1 MASATDLP
9 PELHRSAFM
18 PDLLVAALDRH
29 ADKPAVY
36 LGDEVLTGSQVA
48 AEMSRYVQAYGSL
61 GIGEHHPIAMLS
73 KNRPEVLFTMGANML
88 TPCRSTSL
96 HPMGSVDD
104 QAYVLEDAGT
114 ETLVFDPTGFEE
126 RAAELRDRVPG
137 LKTLL
142 SLGPSEV
149 GTDLIALAKTFEP
162 RRLQAPTVDPEEV
175 SGLTYTGGTT
185 GKSKG
190 VMQTY
195 RSGATLCQI
204 QMAEWEWPEDTR
216 FLISTPLSHAGAAFF
231 VPTLLRGGCIVVLPG
246 FEPSAV
252 LEAIQKYKITATM
265 LVPTMLYML
274 LDHPKFADYD
284 LSSLETVYYGASA
297 MSPTRLKEAIGKLGP
312 IFFQFFGQS
321 ECGMTIAVLKKEEHE
336 VDDMARLATCGRPVP
351 WLKVALLDDDLN
363 EVPDGEPGEICV
375 RGPLVMKGYW
385 NQPEQTE
392 EALKGGWL
400 HTGDIARKDPQG
412 FLTIVDRKKDM
423 IVSGGFNVFPREIE
437 DVISTHPG
445 VAQVAVIGVPDEKWG
460 EAVKAVVVTRP
471 DVDIDADELIALVK
485 ERKGAVHQPK
495 SVDFVDAIPLSA
507 LGKPDKKA
515 LRAQYWSGSDRLV
528 N

>member
-1 MASATDLP
+1 MSSAPDLP
-9 PELHRSAFM
+9 QDLHRPAFM
-18 PDLLVAALDRH
+18 PDLLVAALSKH

-36 LGDEVLTGSQVA
+36 LGDEVLTGSRVA
-48 AEMSRYVQAYGSL
+48 AEMSRYVQAYASL
-61 GIGEHHPIAMLS
+61 GISEHHPIAMLS

-104 QAYVLEDAGT
+104 QAYVLEDAGV
-114 ETLVFDPTGFEE
+114 ETLVFDPAGFDE

-162 RRLQAPTVDPEEV
+162 KPLQAPVVDPEEV
-175 SGLTYTGGTT
+175 TGLTYTGGTT

-204 QMAEWEWPEDTR
+204 QMSEWEWPEEVR
-216 FLISTPLSHAGAAFF
+216 FLIATPLSHAGAAFF
-231 VPTLLRGGCIVVLPG
+231 IPTLLRGGSIVVLPG
-246 FEPSAV
+246 FDPTAV
-252 LEAIQKYKITATM
+252 FEAIQKYRITATM
-265 LVPTMLYML
+265 LVPTMLYIL
-274 LDHPKFADYD
+274 LDHPDRDKYD
-284 LSSLETVYYGASA
+284 LSSLETVYYGAAA
-297 MSPTRLKEAIGKLGP
+297 MSPTRLKEAIAKFGS

-321 ECGMTIAVLKKEEHE
+321 ECGMTIAVLKKGEH
-336 VDDMARLATCGRPVP
+336 DTNDLARLATCGRAVP
-351 WLKVALLDDDLN
+351 WLKVALLDDELG

-385 NQPEQTE
+385 NKPEQTE

-400 HTGDIARKDPQG
+400 HTGDIARKDEQG

-437 DVISTHPG
+437 DVMSTHPG

-460 EAVKAVVVTRP
+460 EAVKAVVVRRP
-471 DVDIDADELIALVK
+471 DASVEADELITLVRD
-485 ERKGAVHQPK
+485 RKGAVHQPK
-495 SVDFVDAIPLSA
+495 SVDFVEAIPLSA

-515 LRAQYWSGSDRLV
+515 LRAQYWSASDRQV

>member
-1 MASATDLP
+1 
-9 PELHRSAFM
+9 M
-18 PDLLVAALDRH
+18 PNLLVAALARH

-36 LGDEVLTGSQVA
+36 LGDEVLTASEVA
-48 AEMSRYVQAYGSL
+48 AEMSRYVQAFSSM
-61 GIGEHHPIAMLS
+61 GIGERHPIAMVS

-88 TPCRSTSL
+88 TGVRSTAL
-96 HPMGSVDD
+96 HPMGSVED
-104 QAYVLEDAGT
+104 QAYVLEDAGV
-114 ETLVFDPTGFEE
+114 ETLIFDPSAFEE

-149 GTDLIALAKTFEP
+149 GIDLIELAKTFHP
-162 RRLQAPTVDPEEV
+162 QPLVAPDVDPEEV
-175 SGLTYTGGTT
+175 TGLTYTGGTT

-195 RSGATLCQI
+195 RSGATLTQI
-204 QMAEWEWPEDTR
+204 QLAEWEWPEDTR
-216 FLISTPLSHAGAAFF
+216 FLIATPLSHAGAAFF
-231 VPTLLRGGCIVVLPG
+231 IPTLLRGGCIVVLPG
-246 FEPSAV
+246 FDPTAV

-265 LVPTMLYML
+265 LVPTMLYILM
-274 LDHPKFADYD
+274 DHPKIDEYD
-284 LSSLETVYYGASA
+284 LSSLETVYYGAAA
-297 MSPTRLKEAIGKLGP
+297 MSPTRLKEAIQRFGS

-321 ECGMTIAVLKKEEHE
+321 ECGMTIAVLKKGEHYTS
-336 VDDMARLATCGRPVP
+336 DLARLATCGRAVP

-363 EVPDGEPGEICV
+363 EVADGEPGEICV

-385 NQPEQTE
+385 NKPEQTE

-400 HTGDIARKDPQG
+400 HTGDIARKDEQG

-423 IVSGGFNVFPREIE
+423 IVSGGFNVFPREVE

-460 EAVKAVVVTRP
+460 EAVKAVVVRRP
-471 DVDIDADELIALVK
+471 DADVDADELIALVK

-495 SVDFVDAIPLSA
+495 SVDFVEAIPLSA

-515 LRAQYWSGSDRLV
+515 LRAQYWSGSERLV

>member
-1 MASATDLP
+1 MATATDLP
-9 PELHRSAFM
+9 ADLHRQVFM
-18 PDLLVAALDRH
+18 PDLLVAALARH

-36 LGDEVLTGSQVA
+36 LGDTVLTASEVA
-48 AEMSRYVQAYGSL
+48 AEMSRYLQAYASL

-88 TPCRSTSL
+88 NPCRSTSL

-104 QAYVLEDAGT
+104 QAYVLEDAGV
-114 ETLVFDPTGFEE
+114 ETLVYDPSAFDE
-126 RAAELRDRVPG
+126 RAGELRDRVPG

-142 SLGPSEV
+142 SLGPSEN
-149 GTDLIALAKTFEP
+149 GTDLIELAKSFTP
-162 RRLQAPTVDPEEV
+162 KPLRAPTVDPEDV

-204 QMAEWEWPEDTR
+204 QMAEWEWPEETR

-231 VPTLLRGGCIVVLPG
+231 VPTLLRGGSIVVLPG
-246 FEPSAV
+246 FEPTAV

-265 LVPTMLYML
+265 LVPTMLYIL
-274 LDHPKFADYD
+274 LDHPKLADYD

-297 MSPTRLKEAIGKLGP
+297 MSPTRLKEAIGKFGS

-321 ECGMTIAVLKKEEHE
+321 ECGMTIAVLKKEEH
-336 VDDMARLATCGRPVP
+336 DTSDMARLATCGRPTP

-363 EVPDGEPGEICV
+363 EVPDGDPGEICV
-375 RGPLVMKGYW
+375 RGSLVMKGYW
-385 NQPEQTE
+385 NKPEQTE

-400 HTGDIARKDPQG
+400 HTGDIARKDADG

-437 DVISTHPG
+437 DVIGTHPG

-460 EAVKAVVVTRP
+460 EAVKAVVVRRP
-471 DVDIDADELIALVK
+471 DATVEADELITLVK

-515 LRAQYWSGSDRLV
+515 LRAHYWQGSDRQV
-528 N
+528 G

>member
-1 MASATDLP
+1 MANDTA
-9 PELHRSAFM
+9 LHRPAFM
-18 PDLLVAALDRH
+18 PDLLVAALARH
-29 ADKPAVY
+29 AERPAVY
-36 LGDEVLTGSQVA
+36 LGDEVLTAAEVA
-48 AEMSRYVQAYGSL
+48 GEMSRYVQAYASL
-61 GIGEHHPIAMLS
+61 GIGSHYPIAVLS
-73 KNRPEVLFTMGANML
+73 KNRPEVLFVMGANML

-104 QAYVLEDAGT
+104 QAYVLEDAGI
-114 ETLVFDPTGFEE
+114 ETLVFDPGAFDS

-149 GTDLIALAKTFEP
+149 GVDLVALARGFAP
-162 RRLQAPTVDPEEV
+162 RPLRAPDVDPEEV
-175 SGLTYTGGTT
+175 TGLTYTGGTT
-185 GKSKG
+185 GAAKG

-195 RSGATLCQI
+195 RSGATLTQI
-204 QMAEWEWPEDTR
+204 QLAEWEWPQDTR

-246 FEPSAV
+246 FEPTAV
-252 LEAIQKYKITATM
+252 LDAIQKYRITATM

-274 LDHPKFADYD
+274 LDHPHLGDYD

-297 MSPTRLKEAIGKLGP
+297 MSPTRLKEAIERFGP

-321 ECGMTIAVLKKEEHE
+321 ECGMTIAVLKKDEHD
-336 VDDMARLATCGRPVP
+336 VTDMERLATCGRPVP
-351 WLKVALLDDDLN
+351 WLKVALLDDELN
-363 EVPDGEPGEICV
+363 EVPDGDPGEICV

-385 NQPEQTE
+385 NKPDQTA
-392 EALKGGWL
+392 EALRGGWL
-400 HTGDIARKDPQG
+400 HTGDVARRDAQG

-423 IVSGGFNVFPREIE
+423 IVSGGFNVFPREVE
-437 DVISTHPG
+437 DVIATHPA
-445 VAQVAVIGVPDEKWG
+445 VAQVAVIGVPDDKWG
-460 EAVKAVVVTRP
+460 EAVKAVVVRRADL
-471 DVDIDADELIALVK
+471 DVDADVLVELVK
-485 ERKGAVHQPK
+485 ERKGAIHAPK

-515 LRAQYWSGSDRLV
+515 LRARYWQGSDRQV